1 MGFRLVRDVTRH
13 ERQRLTTTV
22 MTPGVALELS
32 IEQLI
37 DALNKKLFMECAR
50 VHSVMPPMSR
60 SLVATLSAEVRRRSH
75 ELKGPQVLTIYFTGR
90 CSRGTSQRRFT

>member
-13 ERQRLTTTV
+13 ERQRLTTMV
-22 MTPGVALELS
+22 MTPDVVLELS